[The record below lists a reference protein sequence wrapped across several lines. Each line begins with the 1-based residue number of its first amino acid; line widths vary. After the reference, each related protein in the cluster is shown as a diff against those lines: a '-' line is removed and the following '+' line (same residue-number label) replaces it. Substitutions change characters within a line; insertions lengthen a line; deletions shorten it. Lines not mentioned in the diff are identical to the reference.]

1 MLENSR
7 IVIIDDSQTSIDL
20 IKGFLRR
27 EKYILEGFK
36 GGVSGLK
43 RVLKPPKPDL
53 VILDVK
59 MPDLNGFEVCRSIRN
74 HPDTHDIP
82 IIFTTSLTDAGNESY
97 GFQIGANDYI
107 MKPLNAGL
115 TRIRVRHQLELRQA
129 EQELEDQKN
138 QLESQVQE
146 KTRELNLTQDV
157 TIESMASLAEKRD
170 NESGMHITRTR
181 KYIQIISAKLKQ
193 HPNYMDLSEKML
205 DLFSKSAMLHDIG
218 KVGIPDRILQKT
230 EELTEEEFEIL
241 KLHTLY
247 GRDALQEAEKN
258 LGNTSFLTYAKEIAY
273 THHEHWDGTG
283 YPEGLKEKKIPL
295 SGRLMGIVD
304 VYDTLIS
311 KKVYKRPFS
320 HKEALSIIADES
332 GKQFDPLL
340 VEIFLSCKD
349 EILKSAQKYADDDDQ
364 RVSLVEEPA
373 S

>member
-1 MLENSR
+1 MLENKR

-20 IKGFLRR
+20 IKGFLRK

-36 GGVSGLK
+36 GGVAGLK
-43 RVLKPPKPDL
+43 RVLNAPKPDL
-53 VILDVK
+53 IILDVK

-82 IIFTTSLTDAGNESY
+82 VIFTTSLTDAGNESY
-97 GFQIGANDYI
+97 GFQIGGNDYI

-129 EQELEDQKN
+129 ELDLENQKDL
-138 QLESQVQE
+138 LESQVQE
-146 KTRELNLTQDV
+146 KTRELDLTQDV

-170 NESGMHITRTR
+170 NDSGMHITRTR
-181 KYIQIISAKLKQ
+181 EYIQILSSKLRE
-193 HPNYMDLSEKML
+193 HPDYHDLNEKIL

-218 KVGIPDRILQKT
+218 KVGIPDLILQKT
-230 EELTEEEFEIL
+230 DELSEEEFEIL

-247 GRDALQEAEKN
+247 GRDALLEAEKN

-283 YPEGLKEKKIPL
+283 YPEGLKGKEIPL

-311 KKVYKRPFS
+311 KKVYKRSFS
-320 HKEALSIIADES
+320 HQEALSIIADES

-349 EILKSAQKYADDDDQ
+349 EILNIALEFSDDEDQKA
-364 RVSLVEEPA
+364 SLVELA
-373 S
+373 AN